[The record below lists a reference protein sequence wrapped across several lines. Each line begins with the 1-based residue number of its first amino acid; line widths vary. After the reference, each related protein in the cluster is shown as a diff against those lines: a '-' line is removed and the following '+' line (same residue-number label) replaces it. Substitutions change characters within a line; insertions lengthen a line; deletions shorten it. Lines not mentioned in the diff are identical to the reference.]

1 MKIYDSTGRIVLDV
15 VVDDNSFRNR
25 AIMGDNNLTLHYS
38 LSEHIEIP
46 VGAYCDFENARYTLM
61 RPESFKM
68 KHSRNF
74 QYTVIME
81 AAEAK
86 AKMWKFR
93 NPVDGRL
100 KFPLTAKP
108 HEHLQMFVDNMNR
121 RDSGW
126 SVGECVDGAEVLIS
140 YDHAYCYEAL
150 AQMASELK
158 TEFEIN
164 GKTVSLRKVEYSKN
178 APLALSYGRGN
189 GFKPNV
195 GRGNYGDKIPVEIL
209 FVQGGA
215 DNIDRSKYGSG
226 ELLLPKNQTIK
237 YDGEFFEA
245 EEGFNADSARAYVVD
260 DLGYSIRRADR
271 ELSSLAEDSLDCS
284 EIYPKRVGEV
294 TEVVVVDEAN
304 NFYDFIDN
312 TIPAALNYE
321 DCLIGGETMT
331 VIFQSGMLAGK
342 EFDVKYY
349 HEAKGGKSARRFE
362 IVPQEVDGQTM
373 PNDTFAPAVGDSYA
387 VFGCMLPEAYICDNA
402 TKKGAEW
409 DMFRSAVKYMF
420 DNEEMQFSF
429 TGELDGLWAKRD
441 WANIGGKIR
450 LGGFVKFTD
459 ERFQKEGVL
468 VRITGIKDYIN
479 SPHSPELTLSNSTVS
494 SGFSTTMQELKSE
507 EVVIDSNHRSAL
519 EFTKRRFRDAKE
531 TISMLEDALL
541 DNFTNSI
548 SPIAVQTMS
557 MLVGDES
564 LQFRFIRGALDQ
576 TQVSDTVT
584 WNNDTKKLTIKYS
597 TIQHLTL
604 GIKDI
609 SSAHQGQYKIWS
621 LPAYTSAI
629 LTDGK
634 VKYYLYAK
642 CSQED
647 TTGEFILSEEA
658 IPMETGGFI
667 YLLVGV
673 LNSEYDGERSF
684 VSLYGFSEILPGRI
698 TTDRVVSADGKSWI
712 DLQSGAMQLGEKL
725 KYADNKLILDFLFAE
740 GANIGGWVFR
750 NGRLES
756 QDGTIWL
763 DGTTGDVMVKGRFE
777 GYLSAD
783 SLFLPFKRNLKNDIT
798 LTVDAPTNIILKGT
812 MQDALLTLPDRDEA
826 FNGMF
831 LNVYFAPRISK
842 MDGQGIL
849 LGRIR
854 CPNKNTVFSGSSLI
868 KEYFAKEIYSELGGI
883 VQLVNL
889 QGTWT
894 LLNGSDSLI
903 YTEYIG

>member
-1 MKIYDSTGRIVLDV
+1 M
-15 VVDDNSFRNR
+15 
-25 AIMGDNNLTLHYS
+25 
-38 LSEHIEIP
+38 
-46 VGAYCDFENARYTLM
+46 
-61 RPESFKM
+61 
-68 KHSRNF
+68 
-74 QYTVIME
+74 
-81 AAEAK
+81 
-86 AKMWKFR
+86 
-93 NPVDGRL
+93 
-100 KFPLTAKP
+100 
-108 HEHLQMFVDNMNR
+108 
-121 RDSGW
+121 
-126 SVGECVDGAEVLIS
+126 
-140 YDHAYCYEAL
+140 
-150 AQMASELK
+150 
-158 TEFEIN
+158 
-164 GKTVSLRKVEYSKN
+164 
-178 APLALSYGRGN
+178 
-189 GFKPNV
+189 
-195 GRGNYGDKIPVEIL
+195 
-209 FVQGGA
+209 
-215 DNIDRSKYGSG
+215 
-226 ELLLPKNQTIK
+226 
-237 YDGEFFEA
+237 
-245 EEGFNADSARAYVVD
+245 
-260 DLGYSIRRADR
+260 
-271 ELSSLAEDSLDCS
+271 
-284 EIYPKRVGEV
+284 
-294 TEVVVVDEAN
+294 
-304 NFYDFIDN
+304 
-312 TIPAALNYE
+312 
-321 DCLIGGETMT
+321 
-331 VIFQSGMLAGK
+331 
-342 EFDVKYY
+342 
-349 HEAKGGKSARRFE
+349 
-362 IVPQEVDGQTM
+362 
-373 PNDTFAPAVGDSYA
+373 
-387 VFGCMLPEAYICDNA
+387 
-402 TKKGAEW
+402 
-409 DMFRSAVKYMF
+409 
-420 DNEEMQFSF
+420 
-429 TGELDGLWAKRD
+429 WAKRD

-507 EVVIDSNHRSAL
+507 EVIIDSNHRSAL

>member
-164 GKTVSLRKVEYSKN
+164 GKTVSLRKVEYGKN

-507 EVVIDSNHRSAL
+507 EVIIDSNHRSAL

-584 WNNDTKKLTIKYS
+584 WNNGTKELTVEAS

-609 SSAHQGQYKIWS
+609 SSDHEGEYKMWS

-629 LTDGK
+629 LDDGAR
-634 VKYYLYAK
+634 KYYLYAK

-798 LTVDAPTNIILKGT
+798 LTVDAPTNIILQGT